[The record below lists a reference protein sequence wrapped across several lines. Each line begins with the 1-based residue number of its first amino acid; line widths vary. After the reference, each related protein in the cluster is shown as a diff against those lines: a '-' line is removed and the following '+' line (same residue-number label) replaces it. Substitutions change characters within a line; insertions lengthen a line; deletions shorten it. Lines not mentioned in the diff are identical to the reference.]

1 MTQKWLP
8 PIHWDGDA
16 VAILDQRL
24 LPHKETFILCTR
36 AQQVVNAIKNMAIR
50 GAPAV
55 GVAGA
60 MALAL
65 GARSIQAA
73 DPQTFKRKL
82 VRLCRQVKS
91 ARPTGNNLGWAVEKI
106 YAAVVEN
113 PQANVFELQE
123 IIRQKADE
131 ILSRDIT
138 DNLAIGQHGKE
149 VIPPGARVLTYCN
162 AGALATAD
170 YGTAVGVIRA
180 AHESDPS
187 IQVYSC
193 ETRPFLQGSRLTAF
207 ELMKANIPVTLIT
220 DNSVGSIMQQ
230 GKIDVVVVGA
240 DRIAANGDTAN
251 KIGTYMVAVLA
262 KTHNIPF
269 YVAAPRSTIDPTLVD
284 GKEIPIEQ
292 RDPKEVTHFHGK
304 AVAPPNV
311 KALNPA
317 FDVTPNGYIHGII
330 TEVGVLRKPL
340 ERAIKKAFE
349 ISCT

>member
-1 MTQKWLP
+1 MKQQWLP
-8 PIHWDGDA
+8 PIHWDRDA

-24 LPHKETFILCTR
+24 LPHRETFLRCTR
-36 AQQVVNAIKNMAIR
+36 PQQVVHAIKSMAIR

-65 GARSIQAA
+65 GAQNLQAA
-73 DPQTFKRKL
+73 DPQTFRRKF
-82 VRLCRQVKS
+82 VRLCQQVKS

-106 YAAVVEN
+106 YSVVVEN
-113 PQANVFELQE
+113 PRADVLTLQE
-123 IIRQKADE
+123 LIRKKADE
-131 ILSRDIT
+131 ILAEDIAA
-138 DNLAIGQHGKE
+138 NLSIGKHGRE
-149 VIPPGARVLTYCN
+149 VIPPGAKILTYCN

-180 AHESDPS
+180 AHSEDPS
-187 IQVYSC
+187 LEVYAC
-193 ETRPFLQGSRLTAF
+193 ETRPFLQGARLTAF
-207 ELMKANIPVTLIT
+207 ELMKAGIPVTLIT
-220 DNSVGSIMQQ
+220 DNSVGSLMQQ
-230 GKIDVVVVGA
+230 GRIQVVVVGA

-269 YVAAPRSTIDPTLVD
+269 YVAAPCSTIDPTLAD

-292 RDPKEVTHFHGK
+292 RDPREVTHFNGK

-311 KALNPA
+311 TALNPA
-317 FDVTPNGYIHGII
+317 FDVTPNKYITGII
-330 TEVGVLRKPL
+330 TEVGILRKPFGK
-340 ERAIKKAFE
+340 AIRKAFE
-349 ISCT
+349 V